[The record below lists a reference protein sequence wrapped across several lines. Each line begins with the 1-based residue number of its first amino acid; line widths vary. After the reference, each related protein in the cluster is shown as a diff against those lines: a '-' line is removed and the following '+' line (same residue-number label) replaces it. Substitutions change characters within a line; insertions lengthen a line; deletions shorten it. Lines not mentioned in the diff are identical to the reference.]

1 LCARLFPI
9 ETYIYL
15 KISAASLIDFA
26 KAVLLRAGLTNSQ
39 AAAVAEILV
48 EGDLLGHAT
57 HGLQLLPAYL
67 QAAIDGNMTCDGD
80 PEVVSDHGSAFV
92 WDGRYLPG
100 PWLITRALDEIL
112 SRVETQPV
120 VTAAIRRSHH
130 IGCLAAYL
138 KRGVDRGL
146 VLFLCCSDPSV
157 ASVAPHGGTGGVFTP
172 NPMAA
177 GFPTSDGPVCLD
189 ISASTTT
196 NGMVGRLNRIGGK
209 LPGPWLIDAQGVA
222 TDDPSVMAAGRG
234 GAILPLG
241 GVELGYKGFALG
253 LLVEALT
260 SGLAGFGR
268 ADGETHWGASVF
280 LLCIDPEAFGGRE
293 AFERETGW
301 LAKACRSAPP
311 RAGGEGV
318 RLPGERG
325 RALREE
331 QLRNGVA
338 LHPEILPALEPWA
351 ERFGVP
357 MPQPV
362 S

>member
-1 LCARLFPI
+1 MKLTV
-9 ETYIYL
+9 ES
-15 KISAASLIDFA
+15 ISAFA
-26 KAVLLRAGLTNSQ
+26 EDLLLCAGLTKPQ

-48 EGDLLGHAT
+48 EGDLLGHDT
-57 HGLQLLPAYL
+57 HGLQLLPVYL
-67 QAAIDGNMTCDGD
+67 KAAVEGTMTLDGE
-80 PEVVSDHGSAFV
+80 PEIVSDKGSAFV

-100 PWLITRALDEIL
+100 PWLIARALDEML
-112 SRVETQPV
+112 SRVKERFV
-120 VTAAIRRSHH
+120 VAANIRRSHH

-138 KRGVDRGL
+138 RSAVDRGL
-146 VLFLCCSDPSV
+146 LLVLCCSDPSV
-157 ASVAPHGGTGGVFTP
+157 ASVAPHGGTGGVLTP
-172 NPMAA
+172 NPIAA
-177 GFPTSDGPVCLD
+177 GFPTSSGPVYMD

-209 LPGPWLIDAQGVA
+209 LPGKWLIDAHGVP
-222 TDDPSVMAAGRG
+222 TDDPSVMAGDRR

-241 GVELGYKGFALG
+241 SVELGYKGFALG

-260 SGLAGFGR
+260 SGLAGYGR

-280 LLCIDPEAFGGRE
+280 LLCIDPAAFGGLA

-301 LAKACRSAPP
+301 LAEACRSAVP
-311 RAGGEGV
+311 RAGGQGV

-331 QLRNGVA
+331 QLRNGVN
-338 LHPEILPALEPWA
+338 LRPEILPALAPWA

-357 MPQPV
+357 MPQPA